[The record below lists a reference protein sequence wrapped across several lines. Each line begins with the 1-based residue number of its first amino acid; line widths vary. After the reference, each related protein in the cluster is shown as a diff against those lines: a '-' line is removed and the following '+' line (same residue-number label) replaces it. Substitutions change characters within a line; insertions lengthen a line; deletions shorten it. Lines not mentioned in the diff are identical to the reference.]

1 MATRLPYRLA
11 HRRDMYSMV
20 MAARLVRVSV
30 AKGLLSNSWKPV
42 LGTPGIRPARLPEP
56 GVFPLELLALGE
68 LVVAP

>member
-1 MATRLPYRLA
+1 
-11 HRRDMYSMV
+11 MV

-42 LGTPGIRPARLPEP
+42 LGTPGIRPARLPEL
-56 GVFPLELLALGE
+56 GVFPLALGE